1 MKGESFFAL
10 VAGAAIGAALGV
22 LFAPAKG
29 EETRKKMAD
38 AAQDGYDKAKD
49 KATELYG
56 EAKDKTREAYIKT
69 RIQLR
74 DAKEQLDALKE
85 MLSKEGANLKEE
97 ARVKALDQLEKL
109 EKALAKDP
117 DIDEQ

>member
-38 AAQDGYDKAKD
+38 AAQDGYDK
-49 KATELYG
+49 
-56 EAKDKTREAYIKT
+56 AKDKTREAYIKT